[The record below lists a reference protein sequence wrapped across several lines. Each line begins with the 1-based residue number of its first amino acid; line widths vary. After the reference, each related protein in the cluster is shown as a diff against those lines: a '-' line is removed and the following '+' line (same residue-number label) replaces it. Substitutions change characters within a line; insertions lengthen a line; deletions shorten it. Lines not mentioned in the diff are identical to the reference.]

1 MSIGARQYAYFSYTA
16 PTVTYTRAYRLDEP
30 PQPDVGE
37 GVEVP
42 PDVSYPP
49 DDDGTPVVDDTTEG
63 GD

>member
-1 MSIGARQYAYFSYTA
+1 MTDQNSPQ
-16 PTVTYTRAYRLDEP
+16 VTQTST
-30 PQPDVGE
+30 PDVGD